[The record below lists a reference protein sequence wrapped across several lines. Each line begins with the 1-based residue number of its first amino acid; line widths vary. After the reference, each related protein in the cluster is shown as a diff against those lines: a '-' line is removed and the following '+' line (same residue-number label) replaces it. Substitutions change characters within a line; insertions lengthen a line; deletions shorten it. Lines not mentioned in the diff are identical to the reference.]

1 MVENFNFVNF
11 YITLLAM
18 QATLFLS
25 YAFGPARFFLKK
37 SAGGKSYQ
45 GKVGYYIFL
54 FLPLLSGP
62 FQEIDYGSF
71 TIWAQIAISLSTSLL
86 LIIGEKRSEQLPLK
100 P

>member
-1 MVENFNFVNF
+1 MVENFNLVNF
-11 YITLLAM
+11 YITLLSI
-18 QATLFLS
+18 QATIFLS
-25 YAFGPARFFLKK
+25 YVFGPSRFFLKK
-37 SAGGKSYQ
+37 SAGGKPYQ

-54 FLPLLSGP
+54 LLPLLSGP

-86 LIIGEKRSEQLPLK
+86 LIIGEKRAEQLSMK